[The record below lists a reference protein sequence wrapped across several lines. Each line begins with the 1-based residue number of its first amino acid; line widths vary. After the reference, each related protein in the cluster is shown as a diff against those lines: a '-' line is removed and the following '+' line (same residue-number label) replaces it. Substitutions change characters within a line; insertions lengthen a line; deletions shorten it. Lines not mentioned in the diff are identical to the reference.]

1 MTASTERSPVER
13 GASRPAEPLAG
24 RAGRFVEASADPDRF
39 SVRAMALATQ
49 VSLRGNAADPAF
61 AARVRAVFGFDVPV
75 KANTWAGDRNHCA
88 LWLGPDEWLVVAAQG
103 RNDALAAAL
112 RESLAGLHCA
122 VVDLS
127 ANRTIIELG
136 GSDARIVLAKGC
148 PLDLHRDAFA
158 EGQCAQSLLARSQVI
173 LQCADRGDAIRLFV
187 RISFAHY
194 VAEWLLDAAGELHAA
209 RGAGMLGLRL

>member
-1 MTASTERSPVER
+1 MTASPE
-13 GASRPAEPLAG
+13 RPAGRESPLPVAPLAG

-39 SVRAMALATQ
+39 SIRELPLATQ
-49 VSLRGNAADPAF
+49 INLRGNAADPAF
-61 AARVRAVFGFDVPV
+61 AARARSVLGFDLPA
-75 KANTWAGDRNHCA
+75 KANTWAGDPELCA

-103 RNDALAAAL
+103 QDDVLAARL
-112 RESLAGLHCA
+112 RESLAGLHFS

-136 GSDARIVLAKGC
+136 GADARLVLAKGC

-158 EGQCAQSLLARSQVI
+158 DRQCAQSLLAKSQAI
-173 LQCADRGDAIRLFV
+173 LQCMDRGETIRLFV

-194 VAEWLLDAAGELHAA
+194 VAEWLLDAAGELHAS

>member
-1 MTASTERSPVER
+1 MTASTERAPAG
-13 GASRPAEPLAG
+13 GALPEPAEPLAG
-24 RAGRFVEASADPDRF
+24 RAVRFVEASAEPDRF
-39 SVRAMALATQ
+39 AVRELPLATQ
-49 VSLRGNAADPAF
+49 INLRGNAADPAF
-61 AARVRAVFGFDVPV
+61 AAQVRAVLGFELPV
-75 KANTWAGDRNHCA
+75 KANTWAGDTNRCA
-88 LWLGPDEWLVVAAQG
+88 LWLGPDEWLVVAPPGQ
-103 RNDALAAAL
+103 NEALAAGL
-112 RESLAGLHCA
+112 RESLAGMHCS

-158 EGQCAQSLLARSQVI
+158 DGQCAQSLLAKSQVI
-173 LQCADRGDAIRLFV
+173 LQCVDRGDAIRLFV

-194 VAEWLLDAAGELHAA
+194 VAEWLLDAAGELHAS